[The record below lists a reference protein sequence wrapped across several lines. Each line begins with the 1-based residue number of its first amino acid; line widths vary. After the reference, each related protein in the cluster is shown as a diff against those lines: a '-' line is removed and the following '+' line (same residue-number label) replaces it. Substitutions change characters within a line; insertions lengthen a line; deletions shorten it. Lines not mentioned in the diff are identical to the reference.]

1 MKGNLILS
9 EDMGKTFNNALGK
22 LDESISEMRRVAH
35 NLMPEALMKL
45 GLQQALQ
52 DYCEGLSEG
61 QPFVINSQFHGL
73 ETRMDAATEV
83 VIYRIVQELLNNTV
97 KHADAS
103 TILTQVMRQENNLTI
118 TVEDNGKGFDKEEV
132 LQGAGLKNIR
142 TRVDYLKG
150 QLDIQTAPG
159 KGTSI
164 HIDCTIEEN
173 G

>member
-1 MKGNLILS
+1 
-9 EDMGKTFNNALGK
+9 MGKTFNNALGK

-73 ETRMDAATEV
+73 EKRMDAATEV
-83 VIYRIVQELLNNTV
+83 VVYRIVQELLNNAV
-97 KHADAS
+97 KHSGAS
-103 TILTQVMRQENNLTI
+103 TILAQVMRQENNLTI
-118 TVEDNGKGFDKEEV
+118 TVEDDGKGFDKEAV
-132 LQGAGLKNIR
+132 VQGAGLKNIR
-142 TRVDYLKG
+142 SRVDYLKG
-150 QLDIQTAPG
+150 QLDIQTKDG
-159 KGTSI
+159 KGTSV
-164 HIDCTIEEN
+164 HIDCIIEHN